1 MDVRGVIQVCSG
13 TLFIVDKKVRY
24 FLYSLRGIMS
34 EMLNN
39 QNTHGVIEISV
50 GETADLWK
58 RKIIKLLDVR
68 AEDERALAKI
78 DGVPTVDQEL
88 AQEIINK
95 WQKDTP
101 IVLHCHHGIRSLD
114 AASYFIGHGFTN
126 VKSMKGGIA
135 AWSQE
140 IDSSVPQY

>member
-1 MDVRGVIQVCSG
+1 
-13 TLFIVDKKVRY
+13 
-24 FLYSLRGIMS
+24 MS